1 VPDLLAQCE
10 AHGVTL
16 APGQNG
22 TIRVSPPGVLPDE
35 LRKALQEHKGS
46 VLRLLSAP
54 PADVT
59 SNEPCEVCGGRER
72 WLWLDGR
79 ELCRICLVLGMMP
92 MTLASPSTGKK
103 QEARYLEAKE
113 R

>member
-1 VPDLLAQCE
+1 MNVADLLAQCD

-22 TIRVSPPGVLPDE
+22 TIRVSPPGVLPDQ
-35 LRKALQEHKGS
+35 LRRALQEHKGS

-54 PADVT
+54 PADVIA
-59 SNEPCEVCGGRER
+59 NAPCEVCGGRER

-79 ELCRICLVLGMMP
+79 ELCRVCLILDLVP
-92 MTLASPSTGKK
+92 MSLLSGVKGG
-103 QEARYLEAKE
+103 R
-113 R
+113 